1 MASRLSTEANM
12 GRMDSWPRTLRMVG
26 GDMVMV
32 QLQATIVS
40 FLAAF
45 VAIAIDFAKT
55 ETFLINEALILTASS
70 VVTANVACLLLGN
83 YYNHI

>member
-1 MASRLSTEANM
+1 
-12 GRMDSWPRTLRMVG
+12 
-26 GDMVMV
+26 MV

-45 VAIAIDFAKT
+45 VALLIDLA
-55 ETFLINEALILTASS
+55 ETKSFDLNKALVLISSS

-83 YYNHI
+83 YFEFNYTLLKLKFNFRFTYGFRHSIFQ